1 MKKED
6 NQKDIQNIE
15 KLKEVV
21 IARIEAQV
29 PSNYKLY
36 IGSYGG
42 LSKEELIEHIK
53 KGDKIGRFIVKAHLS
68 FMKALASGEFIKAI
82 NSVEDE

>member
-1 MKKED
+1 MKKENNEND
-6 NQKDIQNIE
+6 AEIAE

-36 IGSYGG
+36 IGSYAG
-42 LSKEELIEHIK
+42 LSKEELIEHVK
-53 KGDKIGRFIVKAHLS
+53 KGDKIGKFIVKAHLS
-68 FMKALASGEFIKAI
+68 FMKALASGEFIKTI

>member
-1 MKKED
+1 MKKE
-6 NQKDIQNIE
+6 NNE
-15 KLKEVV
+15 KNVEISERMKEVV

-36 IGSYGG
+36 IGSYAG
-42 LSKEELIEHIK
+42 LNKGELIEHVK
-53 KGDKIGRFIVKAHLS
+53 KGDKIGEYIVKAHLS

>member
-1 MKKED
+1 MNKE
-6 NQKDIQNIE
+6 NNRNHIE
-15 KLKEVV
+15 ITEKMKEVV

-36 IGSYGG
+36 IGSHGG
-42 LSKEELIEHIK
+42 LSKEELIEHVK
-53 KGDKIGRFIVKAHLS
+53 KGDKIGEFVIKAHLS
-68 FMKALASGEFIKAI
+68 FMKALASGEFVRAI

>member
-1 MKKED
+1 MKKE
-6 NQKDIQNIE
+6 NNERDIEITE
-15 KLKEVV
+15 KMKEVV

-42 LSKEELIEHIK
+42 LSKEELIEHVK
-53 KGDKIGRFIVKAHLS
+53 KGDKIGEYIVKAHLS